1 MLFSWVGLGLIV
13 FYDKKKNDFFVL
25 TKEDEFNRYFIR
37 EQLLFEENKATVQK
51 VGWGDDQDDVTC
63 W

>member
-1 MLFSWVGLGLIV
+1 
-13 FYDKKKNDFFVL
+13 
-25 TKEDEFNRYFIR
+25 
-37 EQLLFEENKATVQK
+37 LLFEENKATVQK

>member
-1 MLFSWVGLGLIV
+1 MI
-13 FYDKKKNDFFVL
+13 FFVL
-25 TKEDEFNRYFIR
+25 TKEDEFNSHFIR

>member
-25 TKEDEFNRYFIR
+25 TKEDEFNSHFIR

-51 VGWGDDQDDVTC
+51 VGLRR
-63 W
+63 